1 MNNNKTILLISLF
14 ILLVI
19 NSCQNESIQEK
30 RTRYLNEYVAQTFP
44 KLQLKDGDYLLI
56 LPGGCGSCNRSL
68 LFILGSQKDIINT
81 KINGVFLSLNT
92 KKIYRDVNFDQ
103 FNNVYIDN
111 TDKLD
116 RLALGIYG
124 VSLIKIKNGL
134 IVGTKS
140 LNSDD
145 LEKGFKY
152 FFDKPYQIPK

>member
-1 MNNNKTILLISLF
+1 M
-14 ILLVI
+14 
-19 NSCQNESIQEK
+19 
-30 RTRYLNEYVAQTFP
+30 
-44 KLQLKDGDYLLI
+44 
-56 LPGGCGSCNRSL
+56 
-68 LFILGSQKDIINT
+68 IINT

-152 FFDKPYQIPK
+152 FFDKPYQIPKWKNGLYW